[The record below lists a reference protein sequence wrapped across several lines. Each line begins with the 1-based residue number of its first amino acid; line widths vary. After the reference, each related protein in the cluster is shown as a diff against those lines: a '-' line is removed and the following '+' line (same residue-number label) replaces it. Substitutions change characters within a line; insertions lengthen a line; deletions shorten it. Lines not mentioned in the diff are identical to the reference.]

1 MAQLRVENV
10 VRIKGQESTTIR
22 GIGIV
27 SGLPGTGDDPKH
39 MPTSQAMMRQLSR
52 SGMFTSDAKGLS
64 SSKNNALVEV
74 VVTIPATGARDGEM
88 LDCTILS
95 IGNAKSLAGGVLS
108 VTALGSSLQQDENSV
123 ALGQAW
129 GRVTIEDPATPT
141 TGRIV
146 NGARLQANFANPY
159 VHEGLVTLVLK
170 KEYCRPKMVLEVV
183 KAINDIAE
191 FDAQSLAAPATA
203 INPTTVV
210 VRMPHTAYNNPMD
223 FVAQILD
230 AEIMDPPVAL
240 PKVTIN
246 ERLGVIII
254 DENVEVRPSL
264 INHKNIIAEIPAAD
278 QEEPPRQFMDIDTDL
293 KFRQMN
299 GEAVQNVKLK
309 ALQSSLDAVRASTQD
324 MIDIIKTLHQQGAI
338 VGDVVFVD

>member
-1 MAQLRVENV
+1 
-10 VRIKGQESTTIR
+10 KGQESTTIR

-39 MPTSQAMMRQLSR
+39 MPTSQAMMRQLAR
-52 SGMFTSDAKGLS
+52 SGMFTPDAKGLN

-74 VVTIPATGARDGEM
+74 VVTIPGTGARDGEM

-95 IGNAKSLAGGVLS
+95 IGNAKSLKGGVLS

-123 ALGQAW
+123 VLGQAW
-129 GRVTIEDPATPT
+129 GSVTIEDPATPT

-146 NGARLQANFANPY
+146 NGARLHANFANPY

-170 KEYCRPKMVLEVV
+170 KEYSRPNMAAEV
-183 KAINDIAE
+183 ARTINNIAE
-191 FDAQSLAAPATA
+191 FEARSLSAPAKA
-203 INPTTVV
+203 VNPTTVV
-210 VRMPHTAYNNPMD
+210 VRMPPGDYGEPNE
-223 FVAQILD
+223 FVSIILD
-230 AEIMDPPVAL
+230 AVILNPPIAL

-264 INHKNIIAEIPAAD
+264 INHKNIIAEIPPAEP
-278 QEEPPRQFMDIDTDL
+278 EEAPRQFMDIDTDL

-299 GEAVQNVKLK
+299 GETVQNVKLK
-309 ALQSSLDAVRASTQD
+309 ALQASLDAVKASTQD

-338 VGDVVFVD
+338 IGEVVFVD